1 MDDDL
6 TISLPDALRQRATTF
21 AARRGETVENV
32 VCEAL
37 EQYVTALA
45 PLAPVAHNRP
55 RTLLGSRLRALRS
68 QVLAADEPLL
78 AERTLPC
85 EHLPIEGH
93 VPALVR
99 RRQACHGEPFA
110 VRPEDWH
117 VAEDHL
123 QAGVLLQ

>member
-78 AERTLPC
+78 DWEDLQRELTQRRGER
-85 EHLPIEGH
+85 
-93 VPALVR
+93 
-99 RRQACHGEPFA
+99 
-110 VRPEDWH
+110 
-117 VAEDHL
+117 DHAAPDL
-123 QAGVLLQ
+123 R